1 MMNVKPFFTKFLQRE
16 TWLYLAGVGLSIATF
31 VLEAHGNLEN
41 FNPMEM
47 SPIIGTLLGGGA
59 YAHVKRGQQRGEEVV
74 ATAKKV
80 WEGRKAPQTDDGDEE
95 EGPWD

>member
-1 MMNVKPFFTKFLQRE
+1 MELLNKLGQRE
-16 TWLYLAGVGLSIATF
+16 TWLYVTGIGLSIATLVIEHF
-31 VLEAHGNLEN
+31 DEAGALSS
-41 FNPMEM
+41 FDPLVMA
-47 SPIIGTLLGGGA
+47 PIITSLLGGGA

>member
-1 MMNVKPFFTKFLQRE
+1 MNVKPFFTKFLQRE

-31 VLEAHGNLEN
+31 VFETRGIEG
-41 FNPMEM
+41 FDPMAM

-59 YAHVKRGQQRGEEVV
+59 YAHVKRGQQRGEEAV

-80 WEGRKAPQTDDGDEE
+80 WEGRKAPQTDGGEEE